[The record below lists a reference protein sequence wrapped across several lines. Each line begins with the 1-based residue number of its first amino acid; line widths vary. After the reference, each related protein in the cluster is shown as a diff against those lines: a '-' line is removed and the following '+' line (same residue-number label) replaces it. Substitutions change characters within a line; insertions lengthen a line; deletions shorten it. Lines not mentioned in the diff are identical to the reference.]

1 MTTFTSSASST
12 SRIFFSKILYGFG
25 FGLGLANSYNLTN
38 YFTSSKQPP
47 PQPPQP
53 PQPNFLP
60 SPPGPPPD
68 WEKIPIG
75 ILGGIYEDN
84 SRSFYQTR

>member
-1 MTTFTSSASST
+1 MTSFTSSAYST

-47 PQPPQP
+47 SQPPQP
-53 PQPNFLP
+53 SRPNFLP
-60 SPPGPPPD
+60 SPPGPPQG
-68 WEKIPIG
+68 WENFPVG
-75 ILGGIYEDN
+75 ILGGIREDN
-84 SRSFYQTR
+84 SRIFNQTR